1 MIICGVRAFRTG
13 LMATA
18 ALCGLASAAPAFA
31 QGGGTE
37 VGEIVVTGSR
47 IQRPN
52 LEATQPLL
60 VISSERIEAKGYTN
74 LAETLN
80 DSPSSGIPVNPIGD
94 QAGFGTGRNY
104 VNLLNLG
111 TNRTLT
117 LVNGRRFVS
126 SNAASPFSGA
136 GPGGQVDLNSI
147 PTGLVARTE
156 RVFGTGG
163 AVYGSDAVGGVVNIV
178 TLTRYEGFEVNGQ
191 FGLSDYGDA
200 EEYRARVIG
209 GASFLDDRLNLMG
222 SYEFN
227 RTEELAFT
235 DRSVS
240 NRQIAFANNP
250 LNTGP
255 ADLIAGAIL
264 IQDRRVPETT
274 LGGLPFRTGGAA
286 LSGILTIADPNS
298 PGGRIAAQFDRSGN
312 LVPYQTGTFYQTSIS
327 SRGDGLNLAPL
338 TSLRSPLDRHVASGF
353 ATFEVTPKVRL
364 KAEAFLSRV
373 EAVEPYNQPIYNA
386 PVFGNPN
393 TPLRMS
399 TSNPFLTAQ
408 ARAAILAQPTALPAD
423 TASAGDRIFFLSRA
437 SADVV
442 QNKTSA
448 EGDLYRGVLA
458 AEGDLDLF
466 GREFNWDLS
475 FNRGQ
480 SSGSFSVPS
489 LVQSRFLLAIDA
501 VRDSTGAIVCRDVAA
516 RAAGCA
522 PLNLFGEGAP
532 SKAALDY
539 IGVDFRSEYQIDQ
552 TVYQANFGGS
562 VFDMPAG
569 ALGFNV
575 GYEFRREESDFQ
587 PNQPQRDGVGRS
599 AAITPLSGSFE
610 TTEFYGEVSA
620 PLFGGDFT
628 FLGLQGLEVE
638 GAYRYIDNSQAGE
651 DEAWSYG
658 LRWKPI
664 NDLTIRGTQ
673 SRSFRAPAITE
684 LFLPRATQFMT
695 ATDPC
700 DSRNIN
706 SGPNPTARKA
716 NCAAAFTALG
726 LPANFSLI
734 SNVQN
739 FTVQGAT
746 AGNPDLENEIA
757 EQWTLGFVYQPSFIP
772 RLALTFDYVNVQL
785 TKAIVEFN
793 LTSILSTCYD
803 SNTPSSDVCGRFT
816 RGNAST
822 GAQAGQ
828 IIGRGVIDGIDGP
841 LTGRVNAGFTNFQGF
856 TVGLDWNLELA
867 TIRGFDRFGGGD
879 PGTLD
884 FNLDLYSVREQET
897 SVNGFGTDLNRDVG
911 EIGNAEWQ
919 WKLESAYTRGP
930 FSAIWTFN
938 YIGESKFNNDFTI
951 ETRTPLTVD
960 AYMRHDLVFSYD
972 FAEMIGSPMGLK
984 NMRARLSIENLT
996 DQPPPFGT
1004 TGLGVYDVLGRYYK
1018 LGVTARF

>member
-1 MIICGVRAFRTG
+1 MASVAFCGVAF
-13 LMATA
+13 ASS
-18 ALCGLASAAPAFA
+18 ASAQQAS
-31 QGGGTE
+31 TE
-37 VGEIVVTGSR
+37 VGELVVTGSR

-52 LEATQPLL
+52 LEASQPLL
-60 VISSERIEAKGYTN
+60 VISSERIEAKGQTN
-74 LAETLN
+74 LAEALN

-126 SNAASPFSGA
+126 SNAASPFSGT

-156 RVFGTGG
+156 RVFGSGG
-163 AVYGSDAVGGVVNIV
+163 AVYGSDAIGGVVNII
-178 TLTRYEGFEVNGQ
+178 TQTRFEGLELNGQ
-191 FGLSDYGDA
+191 FGLSEFGDA
-200 EEYRARVIG
+200 EEYRARIIG
-209 GASFLDDRLNLMG
+209 GRSFLDDRLNLMG
-222 SYEFN
+222 SYEYN
-227 RTEELAFT
+227 RTEALAFT
-235 DRSVS
+235 DRSVT

-264 IQDRRVPETT
+264 IKDRRVPETT
-274 LGGLPFRTGGAA
+274 LGGLPLRTSGPA

-298 PGGRIAAQFDRSGN
+298 PGGRIAAQFDKSGN
-312 LVPYQTGTFYQTSIS
+312 LVPYQTGTFYQTAIS
-327 SRGDGLNLAPL
+327 AGGDGLNLAPL
-338 TSLRSPLDRHVASGF
+338 ASLRSPLDRHVASGF
-353 ATFEVTPKVRL
+353 ATFEVTPRVRL

-373 EAVEPYNQPIYNA
+373 DAEEPFNQPIFNA

-399 TSNPFLTAQ
+399 TSNPFLSAQ
-408 ARAAILAQPTALPAD
+408 ARAAILSQPTALPGD
-423 TASAGDRIFFLSRA
+423 TASAGDRIFFLSRS

-442 QNKTSA
+442 QNKTTA
-448 EGDLYRGVLA
+448 QGDLYRGVLV

-466 GREFNWDLS
+466 GREFSWDVS

-480 SSGSFSVPS
+480 SSGYFSQPNM
-489 LVQSRFLLAIDA
+489 VQTRFLQAIDA
-501 VRDSTGAIVCRDVAA
+501 VRDATGAIVCRDAAA

-539 IGVDFRSEYQIDQ
+539 IAVQFRSEYQIDQ
-552 TVYQANFGGS
+552 TVYQANFGGDI
-562 VFDMPAG
+562 VDLPAG

-575 GYEFRREESDFQ
+575 GYEFRQEDSDFQ

-610 TTEFYGEVSA
+610 TTEFYGELAV

-628 FLGLQGLEVE
+628 FIGLQGLEVE

-658 LRWKPI
+658 LRWKPV

-673 SRSFRAPAITE
+673 SKSFRAPAITE

-700 DSRNIN
+700 DSRNVN
-706 SGPNPTARKA
+706 FGPNPTARRA

-726 LPANFSLI
+726 LPANFPLI

-772 RLALTFDYVNVQL
+772 RLALTFDFVNVQL

-793 LTSILSTCYD
+793 LTAILSTCYD
-803 SNTPSSDVCGRFT
+803 SNSYPSEVCNRFQ

-822 GAQAGQ
+822 GVQAGQ

-841 LTGRVNAGFTNFQGF
+841 LTGRVNAGFSNFQGF

-879 PGTLD
+879 PGALD
-884 FNLDLYSVREQET
+884 FNLDLFSVRQQET

-938 YIGESKFNNDFTI
+938 YIGESKFSNDFTL

-972 FAEMIGSPMGLK
+972 FAELIGTPMGLK
-984 NMRARLSIENLT
+984 NMRARLAVENLT
-996 DQPPPFGT
+996 DQPPPYGT